1 MSRVWFRIFS
11 WCSAIACSS
20 LSHSVEICYL
30 KQQSCV
36 RCALGTEGG
45 AEFTQTYWEQGTE
58 EEVASRRNS
67 AWEVTESPRSLL
79 HSSQETWETGEA
91 CWSPHVYMKGS
102 SIHFSKLKEWSQNP
116 SEFGNPICINTPKNS
131 EGKWAMKKWTAVIKC
146 SPAPVS
152 TIRKS
157 SIFLVVHGRSRAGF
171 RELAL

>member
-11 WCSAIACSS
+11 WCSVIACSS
-20 LSHSVEICYL
+20 LSHSVEIYYL

-36 RCALGTEGG
+36 RCALGDWRRGWVY
-45 AEFTQTYWEQGTE
+45 ADVLRQGTE
-58 EEVASRRNS
+58 EEVASRRIS
-67 AWEVTESPRSLL
+67 AWEVTESPCSLL
-79 HSSQETWETGEA
+79 CSSQETLEMGEA

-102 SIHFSKLKEWSQNP
+102 AIHFSKLKEWSQNP
-116 SEFGNPICINTPKNS
+116 SDFGNPICINTPKNS

-146 SPAPVS
+146 SPATVS

-157 SIFLVVHGRSRAGF
+157 SIFLVVPGRSGAGF